1 MARVKYVKCDICGIH
16 ITENSF
22 DSAIRFFAGIIHNGK
37 IDIYESCLGKID
49 KIYEDIRTEEE
60 LVEYAMNSKNAED
73 FKENPDLYSAYL
85 TGVQDAAEYLSQHQ
99 VTRVRF
105 EC

>member
-1 MARVKYVKCDICGIH
+1 MARVKYVRCDICGKH

-22 DSAIRFFAGIIHNGK
+22 DSAIRFFAGIIRNGK
-37 IDIYESCLGKID
+37 IDICESCLGKID

>member
-1 MARVKYVKCDICGIH
+1 MARVKYVKSDICGRH
-16 ITENSF
+16 ITEKSF

-37 IDIYESCLGKID
+37 IDICESCLGKID

>member
-1 MARVKYVKCDICGIH
+1 MARVKYVRCDICGKH
-16 ITENSF
+16 ITKNSF

-37 IDIYESCLGKID
+37 IDICESCLGKID

-60 LVEYAMNSKNAED
+60 LVEYAMSSKNAED

>member
-1 MARVKYVKCDICGIH
+1 MARVKYVKCDICGRH

-37 IDIYESCLGKID
+37 IDICESCLGKID

-73 FKENPDLYSAYL
+73 FKEKSRFIFSLFDWCSRC
-85 TGVQDAAEYLSQHQ
+85 S
-99 VTRVRF
+99 RVF
-105 EC
+105 KPTSSNKGEI

>member
-1 MARVKYVKCDICGIH
+1 MARVKYVRCDICGKH
-16 ITENSF
+16 ITKNSF
-22 DSAIRFFAGIIHNGK
+22 DSAIRFFAGIIHNDK
-37 IDIYESCLGKID
+37 IDICKSCLGKID

>member
-1 MARVKYVKCDICGIH
+1 MARVKYVRCDICGKH

-37 IDIYESCLGKID
+37 IDICKSCLGKID

-73 FKENPDLYSAYL
+73 FKENADLYSAYL
-85 TGVQDAAEYLSQHQ
+85 TGVQDAAGVFKPTSSNKGEI
-99 VTRVRF
+99 
-105 EC
+105 

>member
-1 MARVKYVKCDICGIH
+1 MARVKYVRCDICEKH

-37 IDIYESCLGKID
+37 IDICKSCLGKID

>member
-1 MARVKYVKCDICGIH
+1 MARVKYVRCDICGKH

-37 IDIYESCLGKID
+37 IDICESCLGKID

-60 LVEYAMNSKNAED
+60 LVEYAMSSKNAED

>member
-1 MARVKYVKCDICGIH
+1 MARVKYVKCDICGRH

-37 IDIYESCLGKID
+37 IDICESCLGKID

-85 TGVQDAAEYLSQHQ
+85 TGVQDAA
-99 VTRVRF
+99 RVF
-105 EC
+105 KPTSSNKGEI

>member
-1 MARVKYVKCDICGIH
+1 MARVKYVRCDICGKH

-37 IDIYESCLGKID
+37 IDICKSCLGKID

-73 FKENPDLYSAYL
+73 FKKIQIYIQLI
-85 TGVQDAAEYLSQHQ
+85 
-99 VTRVRF
+99 
-105 EC
+105 

>member
-1 MARVKYVKCDICGIH
+1 MARVKYVKCDICGRH

-37 IDIYESCLGKID
+37 IDICESCLGKID

-60 LVEYAMNSKNAED
+60 LVE
-73 FKENPDLYSAYL
+73 
-85 TGVQDAAEYLSQHQ
+85 
-99 VTRVRF
+99 
-105 EC
+105 

>member
-1 MARVKYVKCDICGIH
+1 MARVKYVKYDICGRH

-37 IDIYESCLGKID
+37 IDICESCLGKID

>member
-37 IDIYESCLGKID
+37 IDICESCLGKID

-60 LVEYAMNSKNAED
+60 LVEYAMNSKNAEA

>member
-1 MARVKYVKCDICGIH
+1 MARVKYVKCDICGKH
-16 ITENSF
+16 ITENPF
-22 DSAIRFFAGIIHNGK
+22 DSAIRFFAGIIHKGK
-37 IDIYESCLGKID
+37 INICTSCLNKID
-49 KIYEDIRTEEE
+49 KVYEDIRTEEE

>member
-1 MARVKYVKCDICGIH
+1 MARVKYVRCDICGKH

-22 DSAIRFFAGIIHNGK
+22 DSAIRFFARIIHNGK
-37 IDIYESCLGKID
+37 IDICKSCLGKID

-60 LVEYAMNSKNAED
+60 LVEYAMNSKNAKD

>member
-1 MARVKYVKCDICGIH
+1 
-16 ITENSF
+16 
-22 DSAIRFFAGIIHNGK
+22 
-37 IDIYESCLGKID
+37 
-49 KIYEDIRTEEE
+49 
-60 LVEYAMNSKNAED
+60 MNSKNAED
-73 FKENPDLYSAYL
+73 FKENPNLYSAYL

>member
-1 MARVKYVKCDICGIH
+1 MARVKYVRYDICGKH

-37 IDIYESCLGKID
+37 IDICKSCLGKID

>member
-1 MARVKYVKCDICGIH
+1 MARVKYVRCDICGKH

-37 IDIYESCLGKID
+37 IDICKSCLGKID

-60 LVEYAMNSKNAED
+60 LVEYAMDSKNAED

-85 TGVQDAAEYLSQHQ
+85 TGVQDTAEYLSQHQ

>member
-1 MARVKYVKCDICGIH
+1 MARVKYVKCDICGRH

-37 IDIYESCLGKID
+37 IDVCKSCLGKID

-73 FKENPDLYSAYL
+73 FKKIQIYIQLI
-85 TGVQDAAEYLSQHQ
+85 
-99 VTRVRF
+99 
-105 EC
+105 

>member
-1 MARVKYVKCDICGIH
+1 MARVKYVRCDICGKH

-22 DSAIRFFAGIIHNGK
+22 DSAIRFFAGIIHKGK
-37 IDIYESCLGKID
+37 IDICTSCLNKID
-49 KIYEDIRTEEE
+49 KVYEDIRTEE

>member
-1 MARVKYVKCDICGIH
+1 MARVKYVRCDICGKH
-16 ITENSF
+16 ITESSF

-37 IDIYESCLGKID
+37 IDICESCLGKID

-99 VTRVRF
+99 VTRARF